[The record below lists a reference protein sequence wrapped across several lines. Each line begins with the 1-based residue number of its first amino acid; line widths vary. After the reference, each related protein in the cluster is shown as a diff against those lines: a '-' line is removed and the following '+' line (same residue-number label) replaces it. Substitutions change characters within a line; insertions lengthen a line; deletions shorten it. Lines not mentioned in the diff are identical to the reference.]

1 MQADSTDEDTAV
13 DHRTLVGRRRRAR
26 TETRIIF
33 AAARVFAE
41 KGLQAPVIDDFI
53 KAAGVARGTFYI
65 HFASTEQL
73 LRATS
78 EWATEELVSS
88 IDQVVRPLRDPAMR
102 YGVGTR
108 LLMRWALSNPS
119 WCRFIAHV
127 WNSVTYER
135 PFQDIRAAI
144 RKKTFAAPDP
154 YVAWDV
160 LSGALRQAMFKI
172 GDGGVRDNYPDG
184 VVLMCLQALGA
195 RPETIADIMSFTL
208 PDAPVWGD
216 APA

>member
-1 MQADSTDEDTAV
+1 MTSGAPV
-13 DHRTLVGRRRRAR
+13 DHRTLVGRRRRAK

-33 AAARVFAE
+33 AAAKVFAE
-41 KGLQAPVIDDFI
+41 QGLDAPVIDDFI
-53 KAAGVARGTFYI
+53 KAAGVARGTFYN
-65 HFASTEQL
+65 HFKSTEEL

-78 EWATEELVSS
+78 EWATEELIGS
-88 IDQVVRPLRDPAMR
+88 IDKVVRPLKDPATR

-108 LLMRWALSNPS
+108 LLMRWAVSNPA
-119 WCRFIAHV
+119 WCRFVGHV

-135 PFQDIRAAI
+135 PFQDIRSAI
-144 RKKTFAAPDP
+144 RRKTFVAPDA

-172 GDGGVRDNYPDG
+172 GEGRVPDNYPEQ

-195 RPETIADIMSFTL
+195 RAETIADIMSFSL
-208 PDAPVWGD
+208 PDAPVWGEV
-216 APA
+216 PA